1 LDLRALIP
9 GQRTR
14 ALTALV
20 SCALLLS
27 LAIVMPAAAAG
38 PLRLSGG
45 QVSPDAGTAGDA
57 FTFSLVY
64 LSRDDAAPTH
74 VRVILDGVQHDLAPV
89 DPADD
94 VWRNGARFSG
104 RITIKA
110 AGTHEFSFAA
120 DDDKGRHA
128 TLRGGTLTVKP
139 KPTPKPTPKPPKA
152 APKPKPAPT
161 ATQRPN
167 RPRPTER
174 PRPATTAVD
183 PTANPTDGPT
193 PGVAIGVITGIDG
206 GDGPGGPDT
215 GLTGGPLDILS
226 LPVATGSVHGNRDRI
241 RRVQPGGASLVGIA
255 AMMAR
260 LPGFGSEEWVV
271 VAARGA
277 LVSTASASVVAMAL
291 FTFKRRRREDEDP
304 YERPTTD
311 DAVAAEPPPLRE
323 APLTGEAA
331 MPRWRRPS
339 LHEARRAAPG
349 ASLAVIEAERLTFAG
364 SAMAAETTHERRRI
378 RYRMVRLADSPDEI
392 LGQEIGRLDEGDEVE
407 LLQRSGLYWQV
418 RTPLGE
424 VGWVHKMTLGDAIVA
439 VAPVEAD
446 DADDDVLAA
455 FEDAQARRAYQP
467 YAEPVLGEGLAA
479 RFIRER
485 GAN

>member
-1 LDLRALIP
+1 
-9 GQRTR
+9 
-14 ALTALV
+14 
-20 SCALLLS
+20 
-27 LAIVMPAAAAG
+27 MPAAAAG
-38 PLRLSGG
+38 PLRLGG
-45 QVSPDAGTAGDA
+45 ARVDPDHGTAGDA
-57 FTFSLVY
+57 FTFSITY
-64 LSRDDAAPTH
+64 ISRDNSAPAW
-74 VRVILDGVQHDLAPV
+74 VRVIVDGQAHDLVQV
-89 DPADD
+89 DPSDD
-94 VWRNGARFSG
+94 FWRNGARFAG
-104 RITIKA
+104 QVTIKT
-110 AGTHEFSFAA
+110 AGEQEYSFAA
-120 DDDKGRHA
+120 RDDKGREETH
-128 TLRGGTLTVKP
+128 GGGSLTVEP
-139 KPTPKPTPKPPKA
+139 KPTPEPKPKPPKATPKPPKA
-152 APKPKPAPT
+152 TPRPDRAPRSQPR

-167 RPRPTER
+167 RPKPTQRPK
-174 PRPATTAVD
+174 PAVAPTAAD
-183 PTANPTDGPT
+183 PTASPTDEPT

-260 LPGFGSEEWVV
+260 LPGFGSEEWLV